1 MAEIASKNETPLQVG
16 VTGGGTDASVFRDK
30 SEVLALSVPI
40 KYLHSE
46 VETLHLGDLEA
57 LIKLIEAIAFEI

>member
-1 MAEIASKNETPLQVG
+1 
-16 VTGGGTDASVFRDK
+16 VTGGGTDASVFQGK

-40 KYLHSE
+40 RYLHSE

-57 LIKLIEAIAFEI
+57 LIKLIEAIAFEL